1 MSKITH
7 GYYISAVAL
16 HQNNLLREVEIDSY
30 VGGKKKRVVTSA
42 SMDTFCLLSFL
53 KFFSHADKRKTIR
66 DGGHEYTWLS
76 YQYAIDKNP
85 ILKLNNA
92 KIKRHLDILQALD
105 LLDLVSDRGQVYF
118 SLKNYEL
125 TELANH
131 NQAVI
136 NNNQGSV
143 VNHNQGA
150 IMNNNSRINNID
162 RVENIKRID
171 STRTQC
177 ASERS
182 LSKSHLKAYSKR
194 YTNEEIDSAFESFWL
209 KYPKKENKQEAKKAY
224 INALNGVYT
233 ARSLPRSTPISIE
246 ELQSAVEAYSKHLEA
261 TGKLGDK
268 SFLPNATTW
277 LNNQRYDNAYNNPPT
292 NGREAIAQFN
302 QQNGLRGDSA
312 VKGYYNLPR
321 HMQEDIEGNWRDFM
335 PKTEEERKANEL
347 AVKRALGL
355 EDEE

>member
-105 LLDLVSDRGQVYF
+105 LLDLVSDKGQVYF

-125 TELANH
+125 TELVNH

-171 STRTQC
+171 SSAH
-177 ASERS
+177 ASDALDFDAEK
-182 LSKSHLKAYSKR
+182 LFETFWSKYPRKVKR
-194 YTNEEIDSAFESFWL
+194 QVAFLAFEKALSNKPARGKKMPKGLVVTPELIMQGLEQWIAFW
-209 KYPKKENKQEAKKAY
+209 KRENTQEIHIPHPA
-224 INALNGVYT
+224 
-233 ARSLPRSTPISIE
+233 
-246 ELQSAVEAYSKHLEA
+246 
-261 TGKLGDK
+261 
-268 SFLPNATTW
+268 TW
-277 LNNQRYDNAYNNPPT
+277 LNDMCYLDELETPAH
-292 NGREAIAQFN
+292 
-302 QQNGLRGDSA
+302 LRRGTQDYGGYLKEDSMLA
-312 VKGYYNLPR
+312 SEWVKKYWNKDKGGE
-321 HMQEDIEGNWRDFM
+321 Q
-335 PKTEEERKANEL
+335 
-347 AVKRALGL
+347 
-355 EDEE
+355 

>member
-1 MSKITH
+1 MNKITN

-16 HQNNLLREVEIDSY
+16 HENNLLREVEIDSY

-53 KFFSHADKRKTIR
+53 KFFSHAEKRRIVR
-66 DGGHEYTWLS
+66 HGAIEYTWLS

-105 LLDLVSDRGQVYF
+105 LLDLVSDKGQVYF

-125 TELANH
+125 TELVNH
-131 NQAVI
+131 NQSVI

-171 STRTQC
+171 SSARETALECEVVAPSDSLPLEVKKGVDSMESPKQKRVEY
-177 ASERS
+177 SE
-182 LSKSHLKAYSKR
+182 
-194 YTNEEIDSAFESFWL
+194 EFGEFWS
-209 KYPKKENKQEAKKAY
+209 KYPKGTKKQEAFASYTRALSGKSARGKMMPKGLKPTHEMIMQGLERWVSKWKREGTEERFIPDASTW
-224 INALNGVYT
+224 LNGMRYLDELEAPAHLRRGMQGYGYQEEHEMSVSDWAKKYYQ
-233 ARSLPRSTPISIE
+233 AEKRKENFGEYEDIPISK
-246 ELQSAVEAYSKHLEA
+246 L
-261 TGKLGDK
+261 LGDK
-268 SFLPNATTW
+268 F
-277 LNNQRYDNAYNNPPT
+277 
-292 NGREAIAQFN
+292 
-302 QQNGLRGDSA
+302 
-312 VKGYYNLPR
+312 
-321 HMQEDIEGNWRDFM
+321 
-335 PKTEEERKANEL
+335 
-347 AVKRALGL
+347 
-355 EDEE
+355 

>member
-1 MSKITH
+1 MNKITN

-16 HQNNLLREVEIDSY
+16 HENNLLREVEIDSY

-53 KFFSHADKRKTIR
+53 KFFSHAEKRRIVR
-66 DGGHEYTWLS
+66 HGAIEYTWLS

-105 LLDLVSDRGQVYF
+105 LLDLVSDKGQVYF
-118 SLKNYEL
+118 ALKNYEL
-125 TELANH
+125 TELVNH

-136 NNNQGSV
+136 
-143 VNHNQGA
+143 NHNQGA
-150 IMNNNSRINNID
+150 IMNHNQGSVMNHNSRIYNID

-171 STRTQC
+171 SNAH
-177 ASERS
+177 ASDALERS
-182 LSKSHLKAYSKR
+182 FSKSHQKAYSKR

-233 ARSLPRSTPISIE
+233 ARALPRSTPISIE
-246 ELQSAVEAYSKHLEA
+246 ELQNAVEAYSKHLEA

-268 SFLPNATTW
+268 GFLPNATTW
-277 LNNQRYDNAYNNPPT
+277 LNNQRYDNSYSETTSTPEQAIQEYN
-292 NGREAIAQFN
+292 RQH
-302 QQNGLRGDSA
+302 GLKGDSA
-312 VKGYYNLPR
+312 IKGYYNLPR
-321 HMQEDIEGNWRDFM
+321 HLQEERSGNWEQYA
-335 PKTEEERKANEL
+335 PKTEEERKERERIAKEL
-347 AVKRALGL
+347 LGW
-355 EDEE
+355 EY

>member
-105 LLDLVSDRGQVYF
+105 LLDLVSDKGQVYF

-125 TELANH
+125 TELVNH

-162 RVENIKRID
+162 RIENIKRID
-171 STRTQC
+171 SSAH
-177 ASERS
+177 ASDALECG
-182 LSKSHLKAYSKR
+182 SKTLTSTSEAKVEKEFA
-194 YTNEEIDSAFESFWL
+194 EFWE
-209 KYPKKENKQEAKKAY
+209 KYPKGTKKQEARCAY
-224 INALNGVYT
+224 ERALSAKPARGKNIPKGVKPT
-233 ARSLPRSTPISIE
+233 HEMIMQGLERWLSKWKQEGTE
-246 ELQSAVEAYSKHLEA
+246 ERFIPDAS
-261 TGKLGDK
+261 
-268 SFLPNATTW
+268 TW
-277 LNNQRYDNAYNNPPT
+277 LNNLRYLDEFEKPAH
-292 NGREAIAQFN
+292 
-302 QQNGLRGDSA
+302 LRRGTQDYGGYLKEDSMLA
-312 VKGYYNLPR
+312 SEWVKKYWNKDKGG
-321 HMQEDIEGNWRDFM
+321 Q
-335 PKTEEERKANEL
+335 A
-347 AVKRALGL
+347 
-355 EDEE
+355 